1 MPRNAVCKYHALRL
15 EYFARKNVALKS
27 AAAVKDLTDGILLRF
42 CLFSLGNL
50 FAILVDESGLL
61 DLTHFFLMFT

>member
-1 MPRNAVCKYHALRL
+1 MLCASTTHLGLNTLP
-15 EYFARKNVALKS
+15 EKNVALKS

-50 FAILVDESGLL
+50 CSMFVDESGLL
-61 DLTHFFLMFT
+61 DLTHFFVVFT

>member
-1 MPRNAVCKYHALRL
+1 MLCASTTHLGLNTLP
-15 EYFARKNVALKS
+15 EKNVALKS

-50 FAILVDESGLL
+50 YSIFVDESGLL
-61 DLTHFFLMFT
+61 GLTQFFVMFS

>member
-1 MPRNAVCKYHALRL
+1 MLCASTTHLGLNTLP
-15 EYFARKNVALKS
+15 EKNVALKS

-61 DLTHFFLMFT
+61 DLTQFFVMFT

>member
-1 MPRNAVCKYHALRL
+1 MLCASTTHLGLNTLP
-15 EYFARKNVALKS
+15 EKNVALKS

-50 FAILVDESGLL
+50 YFMFVDESGLL
-61 DLTHFFLMFT
+61 GLTQFFEMFT